1 MKQSKAS
8 PLISLCLNPA
18 SFILNQLLLLTH
30 IPFRNLVPPF
40 SFLKLL
46 FDWDFTMTH
55 FFLDGRRACSCH
67 KAIEDCD
74 LLPASYHE

>member
-1 MKQSKAS
+1 
-8 PLISLCLNPA
+8 
-18 SFILNQLLLLTH
+18 
-30 IPFRNLVPPF
+30 
-40 SFLKLL
+40 
-46 FDWDFTMTH
+46 MTH